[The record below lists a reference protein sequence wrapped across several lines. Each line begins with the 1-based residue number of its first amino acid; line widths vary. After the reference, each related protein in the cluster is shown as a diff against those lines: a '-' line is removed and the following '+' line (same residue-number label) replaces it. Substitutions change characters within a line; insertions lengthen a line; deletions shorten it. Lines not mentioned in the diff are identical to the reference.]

1 MQGFSI
7 IPRVTFGDDDN
18 PEVDQ
23 FSISDL
29 EDMIEF
35 EESI

>member
-1 MQGFSI
+1 M
-7 IPRVTFGDDDN
+7 IPRVTLGDDDDL
-18 PEVDQ
+18 EVDQ

-29 EDMIEF
+29 EYMIEF